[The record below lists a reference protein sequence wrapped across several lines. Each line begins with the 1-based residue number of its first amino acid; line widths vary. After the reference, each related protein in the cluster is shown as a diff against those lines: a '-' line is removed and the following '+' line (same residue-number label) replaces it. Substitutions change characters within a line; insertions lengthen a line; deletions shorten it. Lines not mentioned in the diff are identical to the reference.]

1 MLDANLQAQ
10 LKAYLE
16 KLQRPIELVAT
27 LDDSAKAHEIR
38 ELLTVLAQLS
48 DKVSVREDG
57 ASQWK
62 PSFTVGEVGQTP
74 RVAFAGVPMGHEFTS
89 LVLALLQVGGHPPKI
104 DAQAIAQIKG
114 LNEKMHFETFIS
126 LSCHNCP
133 EVVQALNL
141 MSVLNPNI
149 SHTMIDGADFQD
161 EVKSRNIMAVPIVFL
176 TG

>member
-1 MLDANLQAQ
+1 MLDANIQAQ

-27 LDDSAKAHEIR
+27 LDGSAKATEIR
-38 ELLTVLAQLS
+38 ELLTALAQLS

-62 PSFTVGEVGQTP
+62 PSFTVGEVGQVP
-74 RVAFAGVPMGHEFTS
+74 RIEFAGVPMGHEFTS
-89 LVLALLQVGGHPPKI
+89 LVLALLQVGGHPPKL
-104 DAQAIAQIKG
+104 DAQAIEQIQS
-114 LNEKMHFETFIS
+114 LNAPMHFETFIS

-141 MSVLNPNI
+141 MSVLNPQHQPYNGRWCGFPRR
-149 SHTMIDGADFQD
+149 S
-161 EVKSRNIMAVPIVFL
+161 
-176 TG
+176 